1 MIDTKKERTYRD
13 TAYNPL
19 YVPLPQHNPRSGNE
33 EEKRLSTSDSTG
45 QGSATSK
52 PPLGSRNIANYFTC
66 IIGCLHADRRE
77 TLQPLPEP
85 GFVCVRARKSEADRV
100 PKAETRSAPVGS
112 LNLAPTGHTI
122 HHDCLRDV
130 RRSAVM
136 RTSTSDRLLS
146 MTDDC
151 SPAERQDTQGVD
163 HGPMLPSCV
172 TRSPASD
179 YLLISSGDDRQ
190 RTR

>member
-66 IIGCLHADRRE
+66 IMSALRMPACRCEGNR

-85 GFVCVRARKSEADRV
+85 GLVCESEADRV
-100 PKAETRSAPVGS
+100 PKAEARSAPVG
-112 LNLAPTGHTI
+112 LAQPCT
-122 HHDCLRDV
+122 
-130 RRSAVM
+130 
-136 RTSTSDRLLS
+136 
-146 MTDDC
+146 
-151 SPAERQDTQGVD
+151 PAYPLTTTACGMSEGT
-163 HGPMLPSCV
+163 PSCV
-172 TRSPASD
+172 LPPVTVC
-179 YLLISSGDDRQ
+179 YQ
-190 RTR
+190 

>member
-1 MIDTKKERTYRD
+1 MQERK
-13 TAYNPL
+13 NLQGHSIQPL
-19 YVPLPQHNPRSGNE
+19 YVPLPQHTPRSGRK
-33 EEKRLSTSDSTG
+33 EKDFQLLTAQDRDLPP
-45 QGSATSK
+45 AK